1 MGACA
6 PVLLLYSVAGHELGH
21 QERTEGVVLLLG
33 VEADLGGGTLRG
45 VGHLRLGVGG
55 RVGEEPALCK
65 HACGHRGAGIAELTD
80 VRLLGERVDTE
91 IGVGVRA
98 RLAVDFLYRIL
109 ENYFLILT
117 RHKMRFYVSR
127 V

>member
-55 RVGEEPALCK
+55 GVGEEATLCQ
-65 HACGHRGAGIAELTD
+65 HAGGDSRARIAQFAD
-80 VRLLGERVDTE
+80 VRFLGEAVDTE

-98 RLAVDFLYRIL
+98 RLAVDLLYGIL
-109 ENYFLILT
+109 ENYFLIL
-117 RHKMRFYVSR
+117 RHSVIKN
-127 V
+127 